1 MLSRSTTPHA
11 VRTAPACGSRWPR
24 RASSTS
30 SWPSISTSDPPS
42 SSSSTRPRDAFPCS
56 RRTRSSCRSRSV
68 INEYLEERYPDPPL
82 LPLDAAD
89 RARARLL
96 IYRFDELLGDP
107 YYDLYFDRPGGSS
120 ERLSAALGA
129 LDARLTAT
137 PYLAGR
143 EYSLADIAYLPW
155 IFRAETRLQLDLSP
169 YEAIGA
175 WVERLLERPAVAA
188 ERDVVAALS

>member
-1 MLSRSTTPHA
+1 MLTIYDAARCPYCARVRIALADKGIEHELVA
-11 VRTAPACGSRWPR
+11 VDLDERPAF
-24 RASSTS
+24 
-30 SWPSISTSDPPS
+30 IIELNPPNGRVPVLEEDS
-42 SSSSTRPRDAFPCS
+42 FVLPES
-56 RRTRSSCRSRSV
+56 SV

-96 IYRFDELLGDP
+96 IYRFDELLGTP
-107 YYDLYFDRPGGSS
+107 YYDLYFDRPGGSP
-120 ERLSAALGA
+120 ERLSAALRA

-155 IFRAETRLQLDLSP
+155 IFRAETRLQFDLSP

>member
-1 MLSRSTTPHA
+1 VLTIYDAARCPYCARVRIVLAEKGIEHELVA
-11 VRTAPACGSRWPR
+11 VNLDERPAF
-24 RASSTS
+24 
-30 SWPSISTSDPPS
+30 IIELNPPNGRVPVLEEDS
-42 SSSSTRPRDAFPCS
+42 FVLPESP
-56 RRTRSSCRSRSV
+56 V

-107 YYDLYFDRPGGSS
+107 YYDLYSDRPGGSPD
-120 ERLSAALGA
+120 RLSAALGA
-129 LDARLTAT
+129 LDARLAAS

-155 IFRAETRLQLDLSP
+155 IFRAETRLQFDLSP
-169 YEAIGA
+169 YEAVGA
-175 WVERLLERPAVAA
+175 WVARLLERPAVAA